1 MGRPSK
7 YTKEL
12 ADKICERLSCGRGLR
27 SICRNKD
34 ISIKESTVR
43 AWCVKDIN
51 GFYAQYARARKMRL
65 DAWVD
70 DIIEIADDGTND
82 YYEDSKGNLKFDQE
96 NVNRSR
102 LRVDTRKWIM
112 AKLNPEKYGDSQK
125 IEHGGSVGITGN
137 GLSSLLE
144 EARKSSNNDHSN

>member
-12 ADKICERLSCGRGLR
+12 ADKICERLSYGRGLR
-27 SICRNKD
+27 SICRDKD
-34 ISIKESTVR
+34 IPVKESTVR
-43 AWCVKDIN
+43 AWCVKNIN
-51 GFYAQYARARKMRL
+51 GFYAQYTRARKIGV

-144 EARKSSNNDHSN
+144 EAKKSSNNDHSN

>member
-12 ADKICERLSCGRGLR
+12 ADKICEELSCGRGLR
-27 SICRNKD
+27 SICRDKD
-34 ISIKESTVR
+34 IPVKESTVR
-43 AWCVKDIN
+43 AWYVNDVN
-51 GFYAQYARARKMRL
+51 EFYAQYTRARKAGV

-102 LRVDTRKWIM
+102 LRIESRKWIM

-144 EARKSSNNDHSN
+144 EAKKSNNNDHSN

>member
-12 ADKICERLSCGRGLR
+12 ADKICERLSYGRGLR
-27 SICRNKD
+27 SICRDKD

-43 AWCVKDIN
+43 AWCVKDIS
-51 GFYAQYARARKMRL
+51 GFYAQYTRARKAGL

-102 LRVDTRKWIM
+102 LRIESRKWIM
-112 AKLNPEKYGDSQK
+112 SKLNPEKYGDSQK
-125 IEHGGSVGITGN
+125 LEHGGSVGITGN
-137 GLSSLLE
+137 GLLSLLE
-144 EARKSSNNDHSN
+144 ETRKSNNNDLSN